1 MSGAR
6 RASWLTS
13 MGLFLLVGCTADPTS
28 GGAGPEA
35 SPGPGPTGPT
45 APSGGM
51 DLSPGPAEEPPA
63 RGPFPI
69 VLAHGFSGFRNIG
82 PVDYFYGVAEKL
94 RRDGHV
100 VYVSQV
106 VPYQTSEFRGKQ
118 LADYISQ
125 VVLPQTGARRVNLIG
140 HSQGGMDARYAATLL
155 GDKVASVTTV
165 ATPHHGTEVADIAM
179 GDRLGPL
186 SVALAA
192 LLDLLGAGQGNS
204 DAYESIKSLT
214 TAAAARFNARVQD
227 HPRVSY
233 FSVGGRSAN
242 NLAEGVCNPP
252 TEAAFLARWD
262 SYRDPLGSLLWTSG
276 RILEQDVTPRRPHD
290 GLVSVESSR
299 WGIFLGCVPADHL
312 GEVCQLLGASRQ
324 GGNPFECGA
333 FYRDLARWL
342 VERGF

>member
-6 RASWLTS
+6 RASWLTL
-13 MGLFLLVGCTADPTS
+13 MGMVGMVFLGGCAADPSS
-28 GGAGPEA
+28 GLAGDLGLAAPPSSTPAGARDLA
-35 SPGPGPTGPT
+35 PGPIE
-45 APSGGM
+45 AP
-51 DLSPGPAEEPPA
+51 PV

-82 PVDYFYGVAEKL
+82 PIDYFYGVAQKL
-94 RRDGHV
+94 RADGHV

-125 VVLPQTGARRVNLIG
+125 VVLPQTGAKRVNIIG
-140 HSQGGMDARYAATLL
+140 HSQGGLDARYAVTLL

-165 ATPHHGTEVADIAM
+165 ATPHHGTEVADIAT

-186 SVALAA
+186 SLALAA

-204 DAYESIKSLT
+204 DASASIKSLT
-214 TAAAARFNARVQD
+214 TAAATRFNAKVVD

-252 TEAAFLARWD
+252 TQAAFLARWD

-312 GEVCQLLGASRQ
+312 GEVCQLLGAPRQ
-324 GGNPFECGA
+324 GDNPFECGA